1 MIVEKIVSGGQS
13 GVDRAALDIAM
24 AMGIAV
30 GGWCPKG
37 RLAEDGVIAE
47 RYPLIESDSAEPAV
61 RTKLNVRDSDGTLVL
76 YEQAL
81 SGGTKLTV
89 DYAKEIMR
97 PLLVIALDKVA
108 EAETVVTWLQQY
120 QIQVLNVAGPRASQR
135 EAIYDHAYDFLQHC
149 LTRCA

>member
-1 MIVEKIVSGGQS
+1 MQLKRIVSGGQS

-30 GGWCPKG
+30 GGWCPQG

-47 RYPLIESDSAEPAV
+47 RYPLIEAKSAEPAV

-76 YEQAL
+76 YEQTL

-89 DYAKEIMR
+89 DYAKEMMR
-97 PLLVIALDKVA
+97 PLLVIALDQAA
-108 EAETVVTWLQQY
+108 EAKTVVTWLQRQ
-120 QIQVLNVAGPRASQR
+120 QIHVLNVAGPRASQR
-135 EAIYDHAYDFLQHC
+135 EAIYDHTYHFLQQC
-149 LTRCA
+149 LTLCA